1 MAATIASMVA
11 ATMLD
16 PVLSRRLK
24 SRRLNDA
31 SMRNQVS
38 QAGFTLIELVV
49 TVAIVGL
56 LASIAVPTVQVAL
69 QRSHEQDLRVALREI
84 RKGIDD
90 YKQAVAEGRV
100 ESKPDEPGYPPSL
113 DLLVQGVPDQR
124 DPNKANIY
132 FMRRIP
138 RDPFSDDYT
147 SPPQN
152 TWGLRSY
159 ESEPDNPE
167 EGKDV

>member
-1 MAATIASMVA
+1 
-11 ATMLD
+11 
-16 PVLSRRLK
+16 
-24 SRRLNDA
+24 
-31 SMRNQVS
+31 MRNQVS

-100 ESKPDEPGYPPSL
+100 ESKPDESGYPPSL

-167 EGKDV
+167 EGKDVFDVYSKSKGTGLNGIAYAKW